1 MIEININS
9 YVTLDEANEYFA
21 TRLGSDYWGTLDD
34 VQKEKALITATKKI
48 DRLPFIG
55 YKQDPNQPLQ
65 FPRFYYATG
74 CYCNGLQIADI
85 PQQLKDAV
93 CEEALTTLQ
102 YIENNSE
109 DIYNGALSGNYQS
122 LKLGDA
128 TITYGSGSGSNSSNG
143 NSSNNYG
150 LLSYTAY
157 DLLQG
162 LIKIG
167 YNITNPVY
175 YEGY

>member
-21 TRLGSDYWGTLDD
+21 SRLGSDYWDTLEDT
-34 VQKEKALITATKKI
+34 QKEKALISATKKI

-65 FPRFYYATG
+65 FPRFYYSTG
-74 CYCNGLQIADI
+74 CCYNGLPIEDI
-85 PQQLKDAV
+85 PQQVKDAV

-109 DIYNGALSGNYQS
+109 DVYNGALSGSYQS

-128 TITYGSGSGSNSSNG
+128 SITYGAKSAGAGTSGNSGS
-143 NSSNNYG
+143 
-150 LLSYTAY
+150 LLSQNAAQ
-157 DLLQG
+157 LLQG
-162 LIKIG
+162 LIKVG
-167 YNITNPVY
+167 FNITNPIY
-175 YEGY
+175 YEAY

>member
-21 TRLGSDYWGTLDD
+21 SRLGSDYWDTLEDA
-34 VQKEKALITATKKI
+34 QKEKALISATKKI

-55 YKQDPNQPLQ
+55 YKQDPYQPLQ
-65 FPRFYYATG
+65 FPRFYYSTG
-74 CYCNGLQIADI
+74 CYYNGLLIEDI
-85 PQQLKDAV
+85 PQQVKDAV

-109 DIYNGALSGNYQS
+109 DVYNGALSGSYQS

-128 TITYGSGSGSNSSNG
+128 SITYGAKSAGTGASGNSGS
-143 NSSNNYG
+143 
-150 LLSYTAY
+150 LLSQNAAQ
-157 DLLQG
+157 LLQG
-162 LIKIG
+162 LIKVG
-167 YNITNPVY
+167 FNITNPVY
-175 YEGY
+175 YEAY